1 MAQVS
6 VTQIIVV
13 VGFLAALIAVQI
25 VLQRNARGIGKRLGR
40 GREIQ
45 MVEVTALGPNDRLSL
60 VEADGQRILVLTGRH
75 GAGAFMVL
83 GASQNDHAAEAP

>member
-6 VTQIIVV
+6 LTQILVV
-13 VGFLAALIAVQI
+13 VGFLAALIVVQI
-25 VLQRNARGIGKRLGR
+25 VLHRNARGIGKRLGR

-45 MVEVTALGPNDRLSL
+45 VIEVTALGPNDRLSL
-60 VEADGQRILVLTGRH
+60 VEADDQRILVLTGRH

-83 GASQNDHAAEAP
+83 GTSRQSHAAEAP

>member
-6 VTQIIVV
+6 LTQIIVV

-40 GREIQ
+40 GREIRV
-45 MVEVTALGPNDRLSL
+45 VEVTALGTHDRLSL

-75 GAGAFMVL
+75 GAGAFMEL
-83 GASQNDHAAEAP
+83 GPSAPEHGAEG

>member
-6 VTQIIVV
+6 LTQIIVV

-40 GREIQ
+40 GRE
-45 MVEVTALGPNDRLSL
+45 VRLLEVAALGPNDRLSL
-60 VEADGQRILVLTGRH
+60 VEADGQRILVLTGRN
-75 GAGAFMVL
+75 GAGAFMAL
-83 GASQNDHAAEAP
+83 GPATQDQAAEG